1 MPFVEGVQLMSK
13 VVTLVTGLI
22 GADRAHEVIDP
33 YREALK
39 SGPPAEI
46 EETFL
51 LKGDGDQIAILS
63 VWHRRADLDA
73 MLASGQE
80 PFARRLIREAGGIPE
95 VAIYE
100 VVVRA
105 TGTPAD

>member
-1 MPFVEGVQLMSK
+1 MAEVI
-13 VVTLVTGLI
+13 TLVTGLVEP
-22 GADRAHEVIDP
+22 GRAHEVIDP

-39 SGPPAEI
+39 DGPPPDL

-51 LKGDGDQIAILS
+51 LRGDGSRMAILS

-73 MLASGQE
+73 MLASGEE

-95 VAIYE
+95 VAAYE

-105 TGTPAD
+105 TGQAVG